1 MDFLIFMI
9 DFKQKLEENDPE
21 SKDLAKEAEDEKL
34 INDLKKRRKTK
45 NYFIVIIVLALIFS
59 GKVIMSS
66 QGAGQWLTNNTFW
79 GRVTHLAESSD
90 NKLIGEDQDRINIL
104 LLGMGGANHDGGY
117 LADTIMLAS
126 LKPSTKQAALISV
139 PRDLTAPTESGAW
152 RKVNSINAL
161 AEAKEE
167 GSGGPAMTKS
177 LSSILGT
184 DISYYISI
192 DFDGFVNIVDELGG
206 IDVNVENNLDDY
218 SYPIRGEEDNPN
230 YYARFEHLHVEKGMQ
245 HMNGSLALKYA
256 RSRHAGGVEGSDF
269 ARARRQQLILEAVK
283 DKLLSRN
290 TLLKPAMISRI
301 ISELNRN
308 IKTNLDVWALLKLW
322 NDYKDIDRS
331 QITNKVLSD
340 GPDGLLVSSR
350 GEEGAYILIPQTGNF
365 KEIQKSVQ
373 NIFGNQENNTEKQT
387 ENSSQIIEE
396 KQETQSPVVIGK
408 VKAETKVAV
417 LNGTWIS
424 GLAAKAAS
432 DLQDYGFKIS
442 ETANAPTREYKKSLI
457 YDLTYGQKL
466 QSLEILQA
474 AGQASLAYDAPSW
487 LETYKN
493 NPDHPDFI
501 LIIGANQ

>member
-1 MDFLIFMI
+1 MI

-21 SKDLAKEAEDEKL
+21 SKRLAEEEEDEKI
-34 INDLKKRRKTK
+34 INDLRKGRKAK
-45 NYFIVIIVLALIFS
+45 NYFIAIIVLALIFS
-59 GKVIMSS
+59 GKIIMSS
-66 QGAGQWLTNNTFW
+66 QGASQWLANNTFW
-79 GRVTHLAESSD
+79 GRVTHLTENGD
-90 NKLIGEDQDRINIL
+90 NKLIGENQDRINIL

-126 LKPSTKQAALISV
+126 LKPSNKQAALLSI
-139 PRDLTAPTESGAW
+139 PRDLTAPTENGTW

-167 GSGGPAMTKS
+167 GSGGPAMTKA

-184 DISYYISI
+184 EINYYISI
-192 DFDGFVNIVDELGG
+192 DFDGFVNIIDELGG
-206 IDVNVENNLDDY
+206 IDVNVENTLDDY
-218 SYPIRGEEDNPN
+218 SYPIRGEEDNPD

-256 RSRHAGGVEGSDF
+256 RSRHAAGIEGSDF

-283 DKLLSRN
+283 TKLLSRN

-308 IKTNLDVWALLKLW
+308 IKTNLDVWAFIKLW

-331 QITNKVLSD
+331 QISNKVLSD
-340 GPDGLLVSSR
+340 GPEGLLIASR

-365 KEIQKSVQ
+365 KEIQNLVQ
-373 NIFGNQENNTEKQT
+373 NIFGDKNIQETGKTLNSNNNEFTENNKNTP
-387 ENSSQIIEE
+387 IA
-396 KQETQSPVVIGK
+396 IGK
-408 VKAETKVAV
+408 VKEEIKVAV
-417 LNGTWIS
+417 LNGTWVS
-424 GLAAKAAS
+424 GLAAKTAIN
-432 DLQDYGFKIS
+432 LQNYGFKIS
-442 ETANAPTREYKKSLI
+442 ETANAPTREYQNSVI

-466 QSLEILQA
+466 QGLEILQA
-474 AGQASLAYDAPSW
+474 AEQASIAYDAPSW

-493 NPDHPDFI
+493 SSNKPDFV
-501 LIIGANQ
+501 LIIGVNQ